1 MREPLPTL
9 LKQLERMH
17 SRGIPFALVTLIGVE
32 GMSPRKLGARMWVA
46 QDGFTLGTVSF
57 GSCGDGV
64 IREQALGA
72 LETNLARRFTFALG
86 EDEDSELG
94 LVCTGHL
101 EVFLEP
107 NPQVKAVWQSTLE
120 RLSLRQTVNL
130 YTTLEPQPQ
139 HVSQDIPQDVPQD
152 IFVEPTGVPVFLERW
167 LPPPHLVIIGA
178 GNIAQPLVRLAREV
192 GCLTTIFDSRPE
204 KVSLEAFPQ
213 ADFRLSGDLER
224 VLLLEQSDP
233 FTAVV
238 VVSHNYADEIFALK
252 AALSSFAG
260 YIAVLASHKRGRA
273 ILRFLEELEFSK
285 ASLERIHTPA
295 GLDLGLDTPAGIALS
310 ILAEMTAVLHG
321 KTAVPFIS
329 K

>member
-9 LKQLERMH
+9 LEQLERMH

-64 IREQALGA
+64 IREQALDT
-72 LETNLARRFTFALG
+72 LESNIAQRFTFALG
-86 EDEDSELG
+86 EDEDSEFG

-120 RLSLRQTVNL
+120 RLNLRQTTWL
-130 YTTLEPQPQ
+130 YTTLEPDPQ
-139 HVSQDIPQDVPQD
+139 HV
-152 IFVEPTGVPVFLERW
+152 FAEPENLPVFLEHW

-192 GCLTTIFDSRPE
+192 GCLITVFDSRPE

-233 FTAVV
+233 LTAVV

-285 ASLERIHTPA
+285 TSLERIHTPA

-310 ILAEMTAVLHG
+310 ILAEMTAVLNG
-321 KTAVPFIS
+321 KTAAPFVS